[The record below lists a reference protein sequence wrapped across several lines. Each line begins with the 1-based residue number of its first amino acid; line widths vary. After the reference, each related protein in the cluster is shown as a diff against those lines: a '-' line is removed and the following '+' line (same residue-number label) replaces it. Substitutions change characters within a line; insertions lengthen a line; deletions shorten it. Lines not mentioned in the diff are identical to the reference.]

1 MKINNK
7 KKKKKK
13 NRDDE
18 VIEKGELNEILSV
31 LNK

>member
-1 MKINNK
+1 M